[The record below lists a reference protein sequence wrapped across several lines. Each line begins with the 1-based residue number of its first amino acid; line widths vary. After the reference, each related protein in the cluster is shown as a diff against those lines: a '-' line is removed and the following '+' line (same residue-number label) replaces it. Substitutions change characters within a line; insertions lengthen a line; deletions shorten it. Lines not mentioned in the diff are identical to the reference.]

1 MFRGLGGIHADDVGG
16 RVPAAILEIM
26 SGYKICKSI
35 ASDPDSMCS
44 AGESGVGATVSRAN
58 TYGRTHAL
66 FEDVHTTLN
75 SHELFEDVLY
85 AKLSSLSLCAKGGVQ
100 TPPDM
105 TEGWSPPFRVMR
117 PGLAPPRG
125 FTGLVATG

>member
-1 MFRGLGGIHADDVGG
+1 MVGYRNDLKEEDYRMFRGLGGIQADDVGG

-26 SGYKICKSI
+26 SGSEICKSI
-35 ASDPDSMCS
+35 ASDPDPMCS
-44 AGESGVGATVSRAN
+44 AGESGVGATVSRTN

-85 AKLSSLSLCAKGGVQ
+85 AKLLSLSLRANYFAEI
-100 TPPDM
+100 TFPY
-105 TEGWSPPFRVMR
+105 RY
-117 PGLAPPRG
+117 
-125 FTGLVATG
+125 